1 MRRRARIAA
10 ATVGALAALA
20 LPSCG
25 DNDEPRAELELAPGE
40 EAELVLRVD
49 TSNGHDG
56 IRDVLECLLA
66 FPDLGNFDTQTALAE
81 LDVAIHGLGKS
92 GSHECSANVAVR
104 AHDDAAPGRYRIRI
118 EFTYWL
124 ATGFPNQNGNN
135 VVVVVPDG

>member
-1 MRRRARIAA
+1 MRRRGVPAWAA
-10 ATVGALAALA
+10 LAGALAFACG
-20 LPSCG
+20 CG
-25 DNDEPRAELELAPGE
+25 DNDEPPAKLTLAPGE
-40 EAELVLRVD
+40 EAELVLSVD

-66 FPDLGNFDTQTALAE
+66 FPDLGNFDTQTALQE
-81 LDVAIHGLGKS
+81 LDVAIHGVGKS

-104 AHDDAAPGRYRIRI
+104 AHDDAAPGRYRLRI

-135 VVVVVPDG
+135 VVVVVPEG